1 MYSAKRTTSQNADF
15 NSLIIELNNY
25 LSGQYGEVQKQ
36 YSPHNKVEGID
47 TVIVI
52 YDGEKAVG
60 CGCFK
65 PYDDV
70 AVEIKRMYVSPENRN
85 QGIGALIMQNLEQW
99 ATELGYKACV
109 LETGDNQP
117 EAVALYKKVGYVV
130 TEKYG
135 VYVNLDHSICMR
147 KELTSAQS

>member
-1 MYSAKRTTSQNADF
+1 MYSVQRTTSQNTDF
-15 NSLIIELNNY
+15 GTLVIDLNNY
-25 LSGQYGEVQKQ
+25 LSEQYGEIQKQ
-36 YSPHNKVEGID
+36 YSPHNKVDGID

-52 YDGEKAVG
+52 YDGDKPIG

-65 PYDDV
+65 PYDAD
-70 AVEIKRMYVSPENRN
+70 AVEIKRMYVRPEARN
-85 QGIGALIMQNLEQW
+85 KGVGALVMQNLEQW
-99 ATELGYKACV
+99 AIELGYKACV

-135 VYVNLDHSICMR
+135 VYVNLNNSICMR
-147 KELTSAQS
+147 KSLVAEL